1 MGMNSSIR
9 SRAGGGNFGGGASSL
24 SAISPRNG
32 IQNKHRL
39 SKDIQQYQ
47 DYDQEDIL
55 DHMQERF
62 ENMMRDK
69 KVKESI
75 MKKEK

>member
-24 SAISPRNG
+24 SAFSPRNG
-32 IQNKHRL
+32 MQNKHRL
-39 SKDIQQYQ
+39 TKDIQQYQ

-55 DHMQERF
+55 DQMQERF

-69 KVKESI
+69 KAKEGI

>member
-9 SRAGGGNFGGGASSL
+9 SRAGGGNHIGGASSL
-24 SAISPRNG
+24 SAFSPRNG
-32 IQNKHRL
+32 MQNKHRL
-39 SKDIQQYQ
+39 TKDIQQYQ

-55 DHMQERF
+55 DQMQERF

-69 KVKESI
+69 KAKEGI